1 MAEVLPW
8 HGTAQPEE
16 VVRRAAAALAEG
28 RLVGFP
34 TETVYGI
41 AANALIPEAVA
52 RLTTS
57 KGRPVEKALT
67 VAIPDAAA
75 AAVWVPDMSPLGQR
89 LARRCWPG
97 PVTLVFGT
105 GLEHGLLDQLPEEV
119 RRRISPKGTL
129 GLRVPAHP
137 AILET
142 LERVSFPVVLTSA
155 NRSGEPAA
163 TTAAE
168 VQAALG
174 EELDLLIDDGTCHF
188 KQASTVVE
196 VAGDSWR
203 ILREGVVTEEEL
215 RRLTPCVIAFV
226 CTGNTCRSPMA
237 EALCKRLLAER
248 IGCTVTELPERG
260 YVVLSAGVA
269 AVRGA
274 GASPEAVAAVQ
285 ELGGDLT
292 GHASRPLTAALA
304 AQADYLVAMT
314 RSHLEILHTHAEY
327 LAGEPRLLSP
337 HGDDIADPFGG
348 DLAVYQECAKQI
360 QVHLHTFVA
369 EVHPS

>member
-1 MAEVLPW
+1 MTEVLAW
-8 HGTAQPEE
+8 HGDAQQEE

-28 RLVGFP
+28 RVVGFP

-41 AANALIPEAVA
+41 AANALIPEAVE

-57 KGRPVEKALT
+57 KSRPVEKALT
-67 VAIPDAAA
+67 VALAEAEAAA
-75 AAVWVPDMSPLGQR
+75 AWVPGMSLLGRR

-97 PVTLVFGT
+97 PVTLVFAD
-105 GLEHGLLDQLPEEV
+105 GLERGLLDQLSEDV
-119 RRRISPKGTL
+119 RRRISPKGTI

-142 LERVSFPVVLTSA
+142 LRQVPFPVVLTSA

-163 TTAAE
+163 TTADE
-168 VQAALG
+168 VHAALG
-174 EELDLLIDDGTCHF
+174 EELDLLIDDGPCHF

-196 VAGDSWR
+196 VAGDTWK
-203 ILREGVVTEEEL
+203 ILREGVVTEDEL
-215 RRLTPCVIAFV
+215 RRLTPCVIVFV

-237 EALCKRLLAER
+237 EAICKRLLATR
-248 IGCTVTELPERG
+248 IGCTVAELPERG

-269 AVRGA
+269 AMRGA

-285 ELGGDLT
+285 ELGGDL
-292 GHASRPLTAALA
+292 GNHVSRPLTAALTS
-304 AQADYLVAMT
+304 QVDYLVAMT
-314 RSHLEILHTHAEY
+314 RGHLEVLQAHAEH
-327 LAGEPRLLSP
+327 LAGVPRLLSP
-337 HGDDIADPFGG
+337 QGNDVADPFGG

-360 QVHLHTFVA
+360 QLYLNTFVA
-369 EVHPS
+369 EVQRS